1 MKVALC
7 TPCRSGYVRHEH
19 MHSCID
25 VANMTRKKGVE
36 LLHIVGANC
45 GLIARARNQLVS
57 KALEQKVDWIVWVDD
72 DIAFDAADFYKL
84 IEHDVDVVGAGP
96 AIRHKR
102 WDQKPALLGR
112 PKPGNSI
119 KGYHTP
125 VGRLWE
131 VDRLATAFLAIRA
144 TVFKEI
150 EPLTDAYRTTSD
162 RTFKTRSWFWLEL
175 VDIDGETWDEGED
188 FNFCRKWQHV
198 GGTCFLD
205 PDIRL
210 RHYEGNVCH
219 DYCPADFEAEAGL
232 SAVGNIP
239 AIQGEIIN
247 GESNVAR

>member
-7 TPCRSGYVRHEH
+7 TPCRNGYVRHEH

-25 VANMTRKKGVE
+25 AANLARQKKAS

-45 GLIARARNQLVS
+45 SLIARARNQLVS
-57 KALEQKVDWIVWVDD
+57 KALEQDVDWIVFVDD
-72 DIAFDAADFYKL
+72 DIAFDAEDFYKL

-112 PKPGNSI
+112 PKPGNTI
-119 KGYHTP
+119 KTFLTP
-125 VGRLWE
+125 AGRLWE

-150 EPLTDAYRTTSD
+150 EPLTDAYRSAD
-162 RTFKTRSWFWLEL
+162 ISFNTRSWFWIEL
-175 VDIDGETWDEGED
+175 LDIDGVVWDEGED
-188 FNFCRKWQHV
+188 FNFCRKWESV

-219 DYCPADFEAEAGL
+219 DYCPADFESEISL
-232 SAVGNIP
+232 SPLEMETV
-239 AIQGEIIN
+239 
-247 GESNVAR
+247 

>member
-25 VANMTRKKGVE
+25 VANLARKKKAS
-36 LLHIVGANC
+36 LLHIVGSNC
-45 GLIARARNQLVS
+45 SLIARARNQLVS
-57 KALEQKVDWIVWVDD
+57 KALDQNVDWVVFVDD
-72 DIAFDAADFYKL
+72 DIAFDAEDFYKL

-131 VDRLATAFLAIRA
+131 VERLATAFLAIRA

-150 EPLTDAYRTTSD
+150 EPLTDAYVSVD
-162 RTFKTRSWFWLEL
+162 KSFNTRSWFWIEL
-175 VDIDGETWDEGED
+175 TDINGTVYDEGED
-188 FNFCRKWQHV
+188 FNFCRKWVSV

-219 DYCPADFEAEAGL
+219 DYSPADFEAEVSL
-232 SAVGNIP
+232 SPPEPAV
-239 AIQGEIIN
+239 QER
-247 GESNVAR
+247 V